1 MENAPK
7 GRVLIVEDETALR
20 HAYARML
27 EDRGFSVKQ
36 AGDGE
41 QAIEALATRAYDVI
55 LSDIAMPEMDGI
67 QLLREL
73 RHRDLDVPVI
83 LITGYPTVTAAV
95 EAVEFGALQ
104 FLVKPI
110 DAKVLVDAVGTA
122 ATRRRI
128 AMLKREA
135 ADVTSDRGRPGDG

>member
-7 GRVLIVEDETALR
+7 GRVLIVEDETTLR

-27 EDRGFSVKQ
+27 EDWGFSVKQ

-73 RHRDLDVPVI
+73 RRRDLDVPVI

-95 EAVEFGALQ
+95 EAVEYGALQ
-104 FLVKPI
+104 FLAKPI
-110 DAKVLVDAVGTA
+110 DAKVLVDAVGRA
-122 ATRRRI
+122 AALRRI

-135 ADVTSDRGRPGDG
+135 ADVTSDEGRSGDG